1 VVKANSTA
9 SPVSDRRV
17 TISRSVVT
25 AARLAKQA
33 PSVDYIMQNPLTAL
47 RFLERA
53 SSVHPDRTA
62 IIDGFRTFTYAAMAA
77 H

>member
-1 VVKANSTA
+1 
-9 SPVSDRRV
+9 
-17 TISRSVVT
+17 
-25 AARLAKQA
+25 LAKQA